1 MTVLR
6 SLPLNV
12 RTLFLYAQDTH
23 GMGHVTRTLT
33 IARHVLARYPNAVA
47 YVATASPVAGQ
58 LALPPRCDYIKLPTL
73 LTPDGV
79 RLAPPQ
85 EEEVKRHFRRL
96 RGAILR
102 DAVLGLE
109 PDVVLVDHEP
119 LGAKGEFADG
129 LAALKA
135 QRPETRFVFGLRDI
149 MDDTVR
155 IRAQWRELGVYEAL
169 EHLYDG
175 IAVYGSP
182 ALYDVAEAYGI
193 PPCVRPK
200 LHYCGY
206 VVRDLPQGTPEGIRR
221 QHGLPANGRLVLA
234 SVGSGRDGCAV
245 LQHAGAA
252 IARLQA
258 RDPDLSAIV
267 VTGPFMPEEDAAI
280 LHSLATPRCRVVTQ
294 ADNLQLFAAADAVVS
309 MGGYNSVCEVLA
321 AGRPLVVVPRATD
334 KVEQEI
340 RARLLAQHGL
350 ARCVHPRELNA
361 GRLADALEWALSC
374 DRAAH
379 ARRVREVIPS
389 FDGAARLTA
398 YLTRWLGGD

>member
-58 LALPPRCDYIKLPTL
+58 FALPPRCDYIKLPTL

-85 EEEVKRHFRRL
+85 EEEVKRHFRRV

-135 QRPETRFVFGLRDI
+135 QRV
-149 MDDTVR
+149 
-155 IRAQWRELGVYEAL
+155 ELG
-169 EHLYDG
+169 
-175 IAVYGSP
+175 
-182 ALYDVAEAYGI
+182 
-193 PPCVRPK
+193 
-200 LHYCGY
+200 
-206 VVRDLPQGTPEGIRR
+206 
-221 QHGLPANGRLVLA
+221 
-234 SVGSGRDGCAV
+234 
-245 LQHAGAA
+245 
-252 IARLQA
+252 
-258 RDPDLSAIV
+258 AIV
-267 VTGPFMPEEDAAI
+267 VTGPFMPAPLRAA
-280 LHSLATPRCRVVTQ
+280 LEARATATCRVVTQ

-361 GRLADALEWALSC
+361 GRLADALQWALSR
-374 DRAAH
+374 DRAEH

>member
-85 EEEVKRHFRRL
+85 EEEVERPFRRL

-102 DAVLGLE
+102 DAGLGRGQDGVPGRGALAVAAGGGGGDGHPVLE
-109 PDVVLVDHEP
+109 
-119 LGAKGEFADG
+119 
-129 LAALKA
+129 AAVAAVTLLQA
-135 QRPETRFVFGLRDI
+135 QRV
-149 MDDTVR
+149 
-155 IRAQWRELGVYEAL
+155 ELG
-169 EHLYDG
+169 
-175 IAVYGSP
+175 
-182 ALYDVAEAYGI
+182 
-193 PPCVRPK
+193 
-200 LHYCGY
+200 
-206 VVRDLPQGTPEGIRR
+206 
-221 QHGLPANGRLVLA
+221 
-234 SVGSGRDGCAV
+234 
-245 LQHAGAA
+245 
-252 IARLQA
+252 
-258 RDPDLSAIV
+258 AIV
-267 VTGPFMPEEDAAI
+267 VTGPFMPAPLRAA
-280 LHSLATPRCRVVTQ
+280 LEARATPTCRVVTQ

-361 GRLADALEWALSC
+361 GRLADALQWALSR
-374 DRAAH
+374 DRAEH

>member
-58 LALPPRCDYIKLPTL
+58 FALPPRCDYIKLPTL

-135 QRPETRFVFGLRDI
+135 QRPETRFVFGL
-149 MDDTVR
+149 
-155 IRAQWRELGVYEAL
+155 
-169 EHLYDG
+169 
-175 IAVYGSP
+175 P

-206 VVRDLPQGTPEGIRR
+206 VVRDVPAVPVDADHVRR
-221 QHGLPANGRLVLA
+221 QYGVPGSGPLVVA
-234 SVGSGRDGCAV
+234 TVGSGSDGYPVLEAAV
-245 LQHAGAA
+245 AA
-252 IARLQA
+252 VTLLQA
-258 RDPDLSAIV
+258 QRLELRAIV
-267 VTGPFMPEEDAAI
+267 VTGPFMPAPLRAA
-280 LHSLATPRCRVVTQ
+280 LEARATATCRVVTQ

-361 GRLADALEWALSC
+361 GRLADALQWALSR
-374 DRAAH
+374 DRAEH

>member
-23 GMGHVTRTLT
+23 GLGHVTRTLT
-33 IARHVLARYPNAVA
+33 IARHVLARYPNALA

-58 LALPPRCDYIKLPTL
+58 FALPPRCDYIKLPTL

-85 EEEVKRHFRRL
+85 EEEVKRHFRRV

-119 LGAKGEFADG
+119 LGAKGQFADG

-193 PPCVRPK
+193 PGSGP
-200 LHYCGY
+200 L
-206 VVRDLPQGTPEGIRR
+206 VVAT
-221 QHGLPANGRLVLA
+221 
-234 SVGSGRDGCAV
+234 VGSGSDGYPVLEAAV
-245 LQHAGAA
+245 AA
-252 IARLQA
+252 VTLLQA
-258 RDPDLSAIV
+258 QRVELGAIV
-267 VTGPFMPEEDAAI
+267 VTGPFMPAPLRAA
-280 LHSLATPRCRVVTQ
+280 LEARATATCRVVTQ

-350 ARCVHPRELNA
+350 AR
-361 GRLADALEWALSC
+361 
-374 DRAAH
+374 
-379 ARRVREVIPS
+379 
-389 FDGAARLTA
+389 
-398 YLTRWLGGD
+398 